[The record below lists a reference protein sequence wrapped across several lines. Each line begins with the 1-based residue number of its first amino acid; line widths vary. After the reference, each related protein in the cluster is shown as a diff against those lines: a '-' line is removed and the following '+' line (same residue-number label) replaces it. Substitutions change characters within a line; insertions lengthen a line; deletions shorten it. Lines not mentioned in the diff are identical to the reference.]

1 MPKATRA
8 SEVRVLTLGNL
19 SLGSRARGLP
29 ARPEPLGQRH
39 VLGRRAPV
47 VASRLEYAGQL
58 LEARLGNEHRA
69 PLLAELALAHDRVP
83 VAFGSEPDGR
93 IVDVQ
98 GAEPLAPNRAVEL
111 VDDLGEALTG
121 SDVVPRGEHVARVQA
136 HAEALSATGCLD
148 QLGELL
154 ERAPEGAAGARRVF
168 QEQPA
173 TLGFGQRLLD
183 HLAGSFE
190 RLGNVARLR
199 RTGMQDHA

>member
-58 LEARLGNEHRA
+58 LEARLGNERRA

-83 VAFGSEPDGR
+83 VAVGSEPDGR

-98 GAEPLAPNRAVEL
+98 GAQPLAPNRPVEL
-111 VDDLGEALTG
+111 VDYLGEALTG

-136 HAEALSATGCLD
+136 HAEALAAAGRLD

-154 ERAPEGAAGARRVF
+154 ERAPERASGAGGVF
-168 QEQPA
+168 EQQRG
-173 TLGFGQRLLD
+173 TLGLGEGLLED
-183 HLAGSFE
+183 LARALDRFRDISLF
-190 RLGNVARLR
+190 R
-199 RTGMQDHA
+199 